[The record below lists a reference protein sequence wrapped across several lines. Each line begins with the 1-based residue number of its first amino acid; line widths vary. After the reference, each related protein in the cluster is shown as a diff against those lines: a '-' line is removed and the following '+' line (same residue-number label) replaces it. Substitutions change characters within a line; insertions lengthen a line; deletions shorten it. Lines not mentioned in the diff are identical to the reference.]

1 MIRKIQRKFD
11 QFLEHPLYPIQF
23 ALLICF
29 IGAGLFALTEIVESP
44 NITVAN
50 FIISALSLIA
60 VILLS
65 IPSFRKNINEL
76 SYFFIASFNLLNI
89 SIIHFSHFSTKY
101 YFQYIIFFLLSSL
114 LVNSS
119 KTFIFN
125 LLTNIIGIAI
135 ITFLHGNLEQIF
147 EFHSTFFFSVMAL
160 VILGYRRFKLNNEV
174 QVSEEKYRLLA
185 ENSADVICT
194 HRQGGNFVFVSPSI
208 TGLSGFDYAEL
219 VGKSPAEWIHP
230 DDLNIFIANFFK
242 EYKPSEFNIPIQ
254 YRFKQKSGGYIWVE
268 TVVKVIDK
276 KHKNKLPETFL
287 SQTRSF
293 QRNKEYLSQL
303 EENTQKLEKS
313 YKDLEMFAYVTSHD
327 MQEPLRMI
335 GNYIQ
340 LIKRKIDKTP
350 HDHEIDEYIA
360 YTSANATNLQT
371 LIKDILTYS
380 TSNKIVL
387 PEEYIPTENILQE
400 IISSIQPILNEKEA
414 EVVLSRK
421 LLPLKIEKKFLNQIF
436 QNLILNGIKYNIHTK
451 PTVEISCHDTE
462 TDVIY
467 AVKDNGIGIEEKY
480 FEKIFEPFQ
489 RLHNKYDFP
498 GTGLGLSICKKILE
512 KHNGKMWVTSEEGK
526 GSTFFFSVP
535 K

>member
-1 MIRKIQRKFD
+1 MFNKLKHKLNA
-11 QFLEHPLYPIQF
+11 FLEHPLYPIQ
-23 ALLICF
+23 AILMLCS
-29 IGAGLFALTEIVESP
+29 IGATIFALTEKTENG
-44 NITVAN
+44 NITIAN
-50 FIISALSLIA
+50 YGIAILSLIA
-60 VILLS
+60 VLLLTFTS
-65 IPSFRKNINEL
+65 LKKSVTEL
-76 SYFFIASFNLLNI
+76 SFFFIASFNLMNI
-89 SIIHFSHFSTKY
+89 AIIHFSNFETKY

-119 KTFIFN
+119 KTFLYN
-125 LLTNIIGIAI
+125 LITNLIGII
-135 ITFLHGNLEQIF
+135 IISIAHGNYASIF
-147 EFHSTFFFSVMAL
+147 EFHANLFSALFTL
-160 VILGYRRFKLNNEV
+160 VILGYRRLRLNSQV
-174 QVSEEKYRLLA
+174 QESEEKYRLLA

-194 HRQGGNFVFVSPSI
+194 HRQGGNFIFVSPSI
-208 TGLSGFDYAEL
+208 TGLSGFHYSEL

-230 DDLNIFIANFFK
+230 DDLNIFISNFFK
-242 EYKPSEFNIPIQ
+242 EYKPSEFNVPIQ

-268 TVVKVIDK
+268 TVVKVIDTK
-276 KHKNKLPETFL
+276 DKNKLPETFL

-303 EENTQKLEKS
+303 EENTKKLEKS

-340 LIKRKIDKTP
+340 LIKRKIEKAP
-350 HDHEIDEYIA
+350 HDQDLDEYIA
-360 YTSANATNLQT
+360 YTSANTTNLQT

-380 TSNKIVL
+380 TSNKVIL
-387 PEEYIPTENILQE
+387 PEEYTPTENILQE

-414 EVVLSRK
+414 EVILADK
-421 LLPLKIEKKFLNQIF
+421 LIPLKIEKNFLNQIF
-436 QNLILNGIKYNIHTK
+436 QNLILNGIKYNTASK
-451 PTVEISCHDTE
+451 PTVEISCRDSETE
-462 TDVIY
+462 TIY

-526 GSTFFFSVP
+526 GSTFFMSLP

>member
-1 MIRKIQRKFD
+1 MFD
-11 QFLEHPLYPIQF
+11 RLRQKLNNFLEHPLHPIQ
-23 ALLICF
+23 AILLLCC
-29 IGAGLFALTEIVESP
+29 IGATIFALTEQTGSDQ
-44 NITVAN
+44 ITNAN
-50 FIISALSLIA
+50 FCIAILSFLAL
-60 VILLS
+60 LLLTFT
-65 IPSFRKNINEL
+65 PLKKNVTEL
-76 SYFFIASFNLLNI
+76 SFFFIASFNLLNI
-89 SIIHFSHFSTKY
+89 SIIHFSNFEPKF

-119 KTFIFN
+119 KTFLYNLITNLIGIFIISIVHGDYSTIYEFHAN
-125 LLTNIIGIAI
+125 LLC
-135 ITFLHGNLEQIF
+135 
-147 EFHSTFFFSVMAL
+147 SVL
-160 VILGYRRFKLNNEV
+160 TLIILGYRRFRLNTQV

-194 HRQGGNFVFVSPSI
+194 HRQGGNFIFVSPSI
-208 TGLSGFDYAEL
+208 IGLSGFDYSEL

-242 EYKPSEFNIPIQ
+242 EYKPSEFNVPIQ

-268 TVVKVIDK
+268 TVVKVIDTK
-276 KHKNKLPETFL
+276 DKNKLPETFL

-303 EENTQKLEKS
+303 EENTKKLEKS

-350 HDHEIDEYIA
+350 HDSDIDEYIA
-360 YTSANATNLQT
+360 YTSANTTNLQT

-380 TSNKIVL
+380 TSNKVIL
-387 PEEYIPTENILQE
+387 PEEFTPTENLLQE

-414 EVVLSRK
+414 EVILADK
-421 LLPLKIEKKFLNQIF
+421 LIPLKIEKNFLNQIF
-436 QNLILNGIKYNIHTK
+436 QNLILNGIKYNTASK
-451 PTVEISCHDTE
+451 PTVEISCRDSETE
-462 TDVIY
+462 TIY

-526 GSTFFFSVP
+526 GSTFFMSVP

>member
-1 MIRKIQRKFD
+1 MINKIQDRFD
-11 QFLEHPLYPIQF
+11 KFLEHPLYPIQF
-23 ALLICF
+23 ALMLCF
-29 IGAGLFALTEIVESP
+29 VGAGLFALTEKVDNL
-44 NITVAN
+44 NITAAN
-50 FIISALSLIA
+50 YIISLLSLLA

-89 SIIHFSHFSTKY
+89 SIIHFSNFSTKY

-125 LLTNIIGIAI
+125 LITNILGIAI
-135 ITFLHGNLEQIF
+135 ITIRYGNIEEIF

-174 QVSEEKYRLLA
+174 QISEEKYRLLA

-194 HRQGGNFVFVSPSI
+194 HRQGGNFIFVSPSI
-208 TGLSGFDYAEL
+208 TGLSGFHYSEL

-230 DDLNIFIANFFK
+230 DDLNIFISNFFK
-242 EYKPSEFNIPIQ
+242 EYKPSEFNVPIQ
-254 YRFKQKSGGYIWVE
+254 YRFKQKSGGYTWVE
-268 TVVKVIDK
+268 TVVKVIDT

-303 EENTQKLEKS
+303 EENTKKLEKS

-350 HDHEIDEYIA
+350 HDQDLNEYIA
-360 YTSANATNLQT
+360 YTAANTKNLQT

-387 PEEYIPTENILQE
+387 PEEYIPTEDILQE

-421 LLPLKIEKKFLNQIF
+421 LLPLKIEKNFLNQIF
-436 QNLILNGIKYNIHTK
+436 QNLILNGIKYNANTK

-467 AVKDNGIGIEEKY
+467 AVKDNGIGIEGKY
-480 FEKIFEPFQ
+480 LEKIFEPFQ